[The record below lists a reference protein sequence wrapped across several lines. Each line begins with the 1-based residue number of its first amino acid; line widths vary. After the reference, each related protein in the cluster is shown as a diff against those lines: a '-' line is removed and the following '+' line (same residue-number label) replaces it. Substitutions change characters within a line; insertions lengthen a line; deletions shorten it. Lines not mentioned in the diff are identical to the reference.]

1 MTTWLHEWLFRRPS
15 REDSRCRRTRDLQE
29 PGGPH
34 LRRKPLLGE
43 ALREESRPR
52 RISSP
57 EEEPRICSEAGRESH
72 EAAGGGP
79 EAQAFRHPPRARRL
93 HTRPHGALGESL
105 DDLPRHSPDR
115 IEQEK
120 GGRSATER
128 DEFQRAAWRVTVAA
142 AVEPERLLFVDE
154 CGVHTS
160 LAPIYGYAP
169 KDERLHLP
177 VPRNRGKNTTL
188 LSSMTTGGMGPSL
201 AVEGAT
207 TARVFET
214 YVEKVLVP
222 SLRAGQVV
230 MMDNLS
236 AHRPKRIRELIEQQG
251 CELLYLPAY
260 SSDYNPIEEAF
271 SKIKNLL
278 LRKAAARS
286 KEALVEAIGQAL
298 SAVTAA
304 DARGFFEHAGYPPT
318 AHLL

>member
-1 MTTWLHEWLFRRPS
+1 MNGYS
-15 REDSRCRRTRDLQE
+15 ED
-29 PGGPH
+29 
-34 LRRKPLLGE
+34 
-43 ALREESRPR
+43 LREKIVAAVGRG
-52 RISSP
+52 ISKSQ
-57 EEEPRICSEAGRESH
+57 
-72 EAAGGGP
+72 AARTFGVSLSSVKRYVKK
-79 EAQAFRHPPRARRL
+79 ADH
-93 HTRPHGALGESL
+93 GESL
-105 DDLPRHSPDR
+105 APKKSPGSALKLDEKATKLLEADLKHRPFATLQERGDYIHALTGLSVSRSTICRAIAR

-207 TARVFET
+207 TARVFEA

-222 SLRAGQVV
+222 SLRAGQIVV
-230 MMDNLS
+230 MDNLS
-236 AHRPKRIRELIEQQG
+236 AHKPRRIRELIEQQD
-251 CELLYLPAY
+251 CELRYLPAY
-260 SSDYNPIEEAF
+260 SPDYNPIEEAF
-271 SKIKNLL
+271 SKVKNL

-286 KEALVEAIGQAL
+286 KKALVEAIGQAL
-298 SAVTAA
+298 SAVTAE
-304 DARGFFEHAGYPPT
+304 DALGYFEHAGYRPT
-318 AHLL
+318 AQLL